1 MENNEA
7 QIVEI
12 LSTNLVDAFKKN
24 YSFLYDKQVF
34 VYGSGIYG
42 NALVKKMR
50 ELNCVNNICAYI
62 NDFEHGFELNGIP
75 VKSFEDC
82 DFSGNY
88 YIVVAMENQTAVV
101 KKLKAN
107 NLRFYAPSKQQYL
120 IDINLFWNRSAIY
133 KLTERVKY
141 YQNNMLHLEPCLLD
155 FYNDEESKRVIQS
168 RINFYNSGNL
178 DYLFSYPVNNSLY
191 FGSEALLLSDNE
203 VLIDCGAFTGDTVEE
218 FVNYT
223 NGRYKKII
231 SFEPDSHNFERL
243 KQSTA
248 LYHDVNLFPFAT
260 GNNNCEVCFSEK
272 SDLSSSVCE
281 SGENKVRMV
290 RLDDFINDVP
300 TVIKMDIEG
309 AELDSLKG
317 AESLIK
323 TYRPKLAIC
332 IYHKVEDLYT
342 IPSYLKQI
350 VPEYRMKV
358 RQQSSDIYETVLYA
372 EV

>member
-1 MENNEA
+1 
-7 QIVEI
+7 
-12 LSTNLVDAFKKN
+12 
-24 YSFLYDKQVF
+24 
-34 VYGSGIYG
+34 
-42 NALVKKMR
+42 
-50 ELNCVNNICAYI
+50 
-62 NDFEHGFELNGIP
+62 
-75 VKSFEDC
+75 
-82 DFSGNY
+82 
-88 YIVVAMENQTAVV
+88 
-101 KKLKAN
+101 
-107 NLRFYAPSKQQYL
+107 
-120 IDINLFWNRSAIY
+120 
-133 KLTERVKY
+133 
-141 YQNNMLHLEPCLLD
+141 MLHLEPCLLD